1 MSVSSIS
8 SSSAVASLQKMN
20 QPEALEPS
28 RIGPDHDGDADD
40 RASTATAAKPVMN
53 SSGQV
58 TGLVVNTKA

>member
-1 MSVSSIS
+1 
-8 SSSAVASLQKMN
+8 MN